1 MKQIDKK
8 NIQDIFTLS
17 PMQEGMLFHYLKD
30 NESDYYC
37 EQLCLTITGEIDF
50 NCFKQ
55 AWDFVVETNEMLRT
69 VFRWEKVKN
78 PVQMILREHRLEP
91 KYYDFS
97 NQRTEKKQ
105 ELLEEIKTKDREEKF
120 HLGNVPFRVTL
131 CKMNKNK
138 YEILISNH
146 HILYDGWSNGII
158 LKEFLQ
164 NYHDLCDQKIPIR
177 PVKNK
182 FKEYIKWLQKQ
193 DAVKQEE
200 YWGEYLKDFDT
211 ASKIPVKHIK
221 AKAKKREI
229 KGTETYHLRLT
240 GDIKDK
246 LENFVKRY
254 KITFAALLYASW
266 GLLLQKY
273 NNTNDVIFGTTVS
286 GRSAKIK
293 YIEDIVGLF
302 INTVPLRIQIFPGEK
317 ISDLLYRINKMLQIR
332 EEYESTPLLRIKEY
346 MHMYSALDT
355 KEELFDSIVVME
367 NYPLDSR
374 LLKEKGKLS
383 IDSHSMVDMTHYDLT
398 IGIKIFEEIEILF
411 TYNEDVFD
419 NESIINMSGHFRK
432 IIRDTVTH
440 PDTKISDIEII
451 TEEEKNK
458 ILYDFNNTG
467 ADYPGDKTIH
477 QLFEEQ
483 VERTPDSI
491 AVVGVIGQH
500 LTYRAYMTY
509 KELNKKSNQWA
520 YELIEKGLKPNS
532 IVGIMVGRSV
542 EMIIGILGILKSGG
556 AYLPID
562 PEYPENRIRFMLADS
577 NANVLLT
584 NLPEG
589 HRFNCQ
595 LSIVNYQLSMSSQ
608 QAFLHHSSNQFINHH
623 SGNLAYVIYTSGTT
637 GWPKGVMVEHR
648 NVVNLLTWFGKQ
660 YGLKNGIHV
669 LQMNDYVFDPSVEQ
683 ILGPLL
689 HGSQVY
695 LINRDQM
702 LDKEYLR
709 CFVEIFQINMI
720 NFVPKVLKE
729 LLIPREGRM
738 KSLFTVISGA
748 DRLDDMIKEALLQEG
763 YQLFNHYGPT
773 ETTVEAL
780 TSKCSAHKV
789 NLGTPIANTRIYILD
804 SQNHLQPVGVPGELY
819 IGGDGVSR
827 GYLNNPELTA
837 EKYIEFNRSYRS
849 NRSYIS
855 YRTGDLGRWLPD
867 GTIEFLGRIDHQ
879 IKIRGFRVELGEIEN
894 CLLDHPFIKE
904 AVVTTSNEGNEEK
917 ILCAYLVSEKILDT
931 RELKEFLAHILPD
944 YMIPSSFVQLDK
956 IPLTSNGK
964 VDKKALPS
972 PDHFVGET
980 YEAPRDEIEEKLA
993 DIWSEVLGVAQPSIG
1008 IDNIFFDL
1016 GGDSI
1021 NAIQVVSR
1029 IYKELN
1035 ILVSISQLFQSRT
1048 IRRLADYIRQMQK
1061 STYLSIPLAEKK
1073 EYYPLSSAQ
1082 KRIYILQQVEKGDMT
1097 YNMPSVMVL
1106 EGKLD
1111 KERLEET
1118 FRRLIERHESF
1129 NTSFFMVEGTPVQ
1142 RIHDKVEFSIEYYDL
1157 ASKRRE
1163 HPKPIKAKEH
1173 EDIDPLRRSVHHSS
1187 NPFIEQICHFIRPFD
1202 LSNASLLRVGLVKL
1216 EQEKHMLMVDMHH
1229 IISDGTSIKVLINDF
1244 MALYGYANS
1253 GKPLSPLQ
1261 LQYKDFSEWINNKK
1275 GKQAVKIQGQYW
1287 LNRFKG
1293 EIPVLELPYDFPRPM
1308 NRNFEGDR
1316 MAFEINKEETNA
1328 LKKLAKEEEVTL
1340 FMVLIAIYN
1349 VLLSKLSLSE
1359 DIVVGTPVVGREQ
1372 VELQD
1377 IIGMFV
1383 NTLALRNY
1391 PSGQK
1396 TFRVFLEEI
1405 KKSTLEAF
1413 QNHAYPFDDLV
1424 EEVAKAWKPSH
1435 NPLFDTVFTL
1445 QNIDIPEVEIPGL
1458 KLKTYEYIH
1467 PTSKFDLTWIGEEK
1481 DDILCFIVEYRTS
1494 LFKKEK
1500 IKRFVGYF
1508 KEIITIVL
1516 DNRDIQLDHIDISF
1530 GLSDSE
1536 KTIYEEASGD
1546 FGF

>member
-1 MKQIDKK
+1 
-8 NIQDIFTLS
+8 
-17 PMQEGMLFHYLKD
+17 
-30 NESDYYC
+30 
-37 EQLCLTITGEIDF
+37 
-50 NCFKQ
+50 
-55 AWDFVVETNEMLRT
+55 
-69 VFRWEKVKN
+69 
-78 PVQMILREHRLEP
+78 
-91 KYYDFS
+91 
-97 NQRTEKKQ
+97 
-105 ELLEEIKTKDREEKF
+105 
-120 HLGNVPFRVTL
+120 
-131 CKMNKNK
+131 
-138 YEILISNH
+138 
-146 HILYDGWSNGII
+146 
-158 LKEFLQ
+158 
-164 NYHDLCDQKIPIR
+164 
-177 PVKNK
+177 
-182 FKEYIKWLQKQ
+182 
-193 DAVKQEE
+193 
-200 YWGEYLKDFDT
+200 
-211 ASKIPVKHIK
+211 
-221 AKAKKREI
+221 
-229 KGTETYHLRLT
+229 
-240 GDIKDK
+240 
-246 LENFVKRY
+246 
-254 KITFAALLYASW
+254 
-266 GLLLQKY
+266 
-273 NNTNDVIFGTTVS
+273 
-286 GRSAKIK
+286 
-293 YIEDIVGLF
+293 
-302 INTVPLRIQIFPGEK
+302 
-317 ISDLLYRINKMLQIR
+317 
-332 EEYESTPLLRIKEY
+332 
-346 MHMYSALDT
+346 
-355 KEELFDSIVVME
+355 
-367 NYPLDSR
+367 
-374 LLKEKGKLS
+374 
-383 IDSHSMVDMTHYDLT
+383 MVDMTHYDLT
-398 IGIKIFEEIEILF
+398 IGIKIFEEIEIF
-411 TYNEDVFD
+411 FIYNEDVFD
-419 NESIINMSGHFRK
+419 NESIINMSCHFRK
-432 IIRDTVTH
+432 IIRDIVTH

-451 TEEEKNK
+451 NEEEKNK
-458 ILYDFNNTG
+458 ILFDFNNTG
-467 ADYPGDKTIH
+467 VNYPRDKTIH

-483 VERTPDSI
+483 VERTPDNI
-491 AVVGVIGQH
+491 AVVGIIGEH

-509 KELNKKSNQWA
+509 KELNKRSNQWA
-520 YELIEKGLKPNS
+520 NELTEKGLKPDS

-577 NANVLLT
+577 GANVLLT

-589 HRFNCQ
+589 HCFNCQ

-702 LDKEYLR
+702 LDKGYLR
-709 CFVEIFQINMI
+709 SFVEIFQINMI

-738 KSLFTVISGA
+738 QSLSTVISGA
-748 DRLDDMIKEALLQEG
+748 DRMDDTIKEALLREG

-780 TSKCSAHKV
+780 TSKCSAQKV

-837 EKYIEFNRSYRS
+837 EKFDQDFQDYQDDQDENEKEKGVEKKSSTSLPLYPS
-849 NRSYIS
+849 TSL

-867 GTIEFLGRIDHQ
+867 GIIEFLGRIDHQ
-879 IKIRGFRVELGEIEN
+879 IKIRGFRVELGEIES
-894 CLLDHPFIKE
+894 CLLEHPFIKE
-904 AVVTTSNEGNEEK
+904 AVATISNEGNEEK
-917 ILCAYLVSEKILDT
+917 ILCAYLVSEKTLDT
-931 RELKEFLAHILPD
+931 RELKEFLTHTLPD

-972 PDHFVGET
+972 PDHLVGET
-980 YEAPRDEIEEKLA
+980 YDAPRDEIEEKLA

-1035 ILVSISQLFQSRT
+1035 ILVSISQLFQIPT
-1048 IRRLADYIRQMQK
+1048 IRRLADYIRQTQK
-1061 STYLSIPLAEKK
+1061 STYVSIPLAEKK

-1082 KRIYILQQVEKGDMT
+1082 KRLYILQKVESNDMT

-1106 EGKLD
+1106 EGELD

-1142 RIHDKVEFSIEYYDL
+1142 KVHEKVDFKIEHYKLQIPNSEFQITSI
-1157 ASKRRE
+1157 
-1163 HPKPIKAKEH
+1163 IK
-1173 EDIDPLRRSVHHSS
+1173 
-1187 NPFIEQICHFIRPFD
+1187 NFIRPFD
-1202 LSNASLLRVGLVKL
+1202 LSQAPLIRVGVVKLLGDGAASLSIGGDPLLSVGGATPTYL
-1216 EQEKHMLMVDMHH
+1216 LMVDIHH

-1244 MALYGYANS
+1244 MTLYVYADS
-1253 GKPLSPLQ
+1253 GKTLSPLQ
-1261 LQYKDFSEWINNKK
+1261 LQYKDFSEWQNSKK
-1275 GKQAVKIQGQYW
+1275 MRKAVKIQRQYW

-1293 EIPVLELPYDFPRPM
+1293 ERPVLELPYDFPRPL
-1308 NRNFEGDR
+1308 NRNFEGDHI
-1316 MAFEINKEETNA
+1316 AFEINKEETND
-1328 LKKLAKEEEVTL
+1328 LKKLAKDEEVTL

-1372 VELQD
+1372 AELQD

-1383 NTLALRNY
+1383 NTLALRNS
-1391 PSGQK
+1391 PAGQK
-1396 TFRVFLEEI
+1396 TFKMFLEEI

-1424 EEVAKAWKPSH
+1424 EEVAKAWEPSH

-1445 QNIDIPEVEIPGL
+1445 QNIDIPEIEIPGL
-1458 KLKTYEYIH
+1458 KLKPYEYNH

-1481 DDILCFIVEYRTS
+1481 DDTLCFIVEYRAS
-1494 LFKKEK
+1494 IFKKEK

-1508 KEIITIVL
+1508 KEIITVVL
-1516 DNRDIQLDHIDISF
+1516 DNKDIQLDHIDISF

-1536 KTIYEEASGD
+1536 KTIYKEASGD